1 MKSLKYAI
9 LFSAVAGVAVLAG
22 CSKSQP
28 VAEKKPAEATAEVE
42 KENKEP
48 EVRQATYDPNL
59 KPAEIVWDSPEK
71 KKRWEELQK
80 KLQTQKQTE
89 GQQ

>member
-48 EVRQATYDPNL
+48 
-59 KPAEIVWDSPEK
+59 
-71 KKRWEELQK
+71 
-80 KLQTQKQTE
+80 
-89 GQQ
+89 